1 MITTEIQVA
10 KEQLQKWGNALL
22 TQNSDTVSQ
31 LYAEDA
37 TLKPT
42 LDPEHKQ
49 NRAAIKGYFDSF
61 LQKGPQCKLLED
73 ANLRVRVLS
82 EQLILFT
89 GKYEFTLTQQNNDVV
104 IADFV
109 FLYQFNSN
117 QNKWEII
124 KHSSSLSL

>member
-49 NRAAIKGYFDSF
+49 NRAAIKGYFDIF

-109 FLYQFNSN
+109 FLYQFSSN

>member
-1 MITTEIQVA
+1 MLTTETTTA

-109 FLYQFNSN
+109 FLYQFSSN

>member
-1 MITTEIQVA
+1 MITTQTQVA
-10 KEQLQKWGNALL
+10 KEQLQKWANALL
-22 TQNSDTVSQ
+22 TKNSETVSQ

-49 NRAAIKGYFDSF
+49 NRAGIKGYFDSF

-73 ANLRVRVLS
+73 NNLRVRELS
-82 EQLILFT
+82 DHYILFT
-89 GKYEFTLTQQNNDVV
+89 GKYEFTLTQQNNDIVV
-104 IADFV
+104 ADFV
-109 FLYQFNSN
+109 FLYQLNAN

>member
-1 MITTEIQVA
+1 MITTETNTA
-10 KEQLQKWGNALL
+10 KEQLQKWASALL

-49 NRAAIKGYFDSF
+49 NRAGIKGYFDSF
-61 LQKGPQCKLLED
+61 LKKGPQCSLLED
-73 ANLRVRVLS
+73 NNLRVRSLS
-82 EQLILFT
+82 EHLILFT

-104 IADFV
+104 VADFV
-109 FLYQFNSN
+109 FLYHYDQTAD
-117 QNKWEII
+117 KWVIL

>member
-1 MITTEIQVA
+1 MLTTETTTA

-109 FLYQFNSN
+109 FLYQFSSN
-117 QNKWEII
+117 QNKWESI

>member
-1 MITTEIQVA
+1 MLTTETTTA

>member
-1 MITTEIQVA
+1 MLTAETTTA
-10 KEQLQKWGNALL
+10 KDQLQKWGNALL

-89 GKYEFTLTQQNNDVV
+89 GKYEFTLTQQNNDAV